1 MKTNEISH
9 VAIYPPIGIAR
20 IGNSPEYFL
29 ASDLPGVSEVPEG
42 GYKDTKGRIKKEVTR
57 FRIYGFNSKGEVVKE
72 LTHNEEN
79 LIEWRVEV
87 ANLKAA
93 WYEFNIALDLGNKYS
108 IPSIRRNN
116 NVAGGYREQL
126 AIKPSPITISGTDI
140 NNPKIASGSKLD
152 ENFQLLETD
161 INTNKYSF
169 DDGKFYGKNVNLG
182 HLQTDSEGRLL
193 FFSGHGGADSTD
205 NMPITTFANN
215 NGWHDDTCDGVVRA
229 TVKINGKEFEAK
241 PAMVA
246 VTPPNFG
253 QGLYGVVTMN
263 DVVQNLF
270 IQEMSYPNPS
280 KKSVEFWRD
289 IYPVLERMTNTQ
301 WVNQGFYMLFGKN
314 SPSDFTNPKIIKLL
328 KNPDSSSA
336 AARKRVF
343 EWFRDPLSDEY
354 TPEKVPPFYGDG
366 FGDYKDVALDNLPI
380 TVTQYERLRLWSE
393 GKFNTGEPLKQTP
406 FDKLSLADQINALNQ
421 APLEDCLG
429 GPFHPGIELTW
440 TMRVRKMWKEP
451 YRLNVLPEGEAIQ
464 LDFGDLLTPQIAMA
478 TDGPCAI
485 NGPGS
490 LTRWMGVPWQTD
502 EASCLSGYTV
512 STYLPLPSF
521 WAARVPNQVLSEDS
535 YLRMQAGN
543 VNTAQRLK
551 HLDYRQDW
559 LRDIEAD
566 HLQRLENMV
575 EEWNHLGII
584 TKQEAPISGNEDG
597 YLPEVSWVE
606 MGRNF
611 SAEDADPTF
620 AQVLYAEGDKD
631 SVLKVKEKD
640 KISVVGFKYLVESLK
655 DATIK
660 VAEIRKEAP
669 ESSRKRKTMLRGER

>member
-1 MKTNEISH
+1 MTTNEISY

-20 IGNSPEYFL
+20 IGNSPEHFL
-29 ASDLPGVSEVPEG
+29 ASDLPGVSEVPKG
-42 GYKDTKGRIKKEVTR
+42 GYKDAKGRIKKEVTR

-72 LTHNEEN
+72 LTHNKEN
-79 LIEWRVEV
+79 PIEWRVEV

-93 WYEFNIALDLGNKYS
+93 WYEFNTALDLGNKYS

-140 NNPKIASGSKLD
+140 NTPDIVSTDKRD
-152 ENFQLLETD
+152 EHCQLIKTYTYND
-161 INTNKYSF
+161 DYSF

-193 FFSGHGGADSTD
+193 FFSGSGGAESTD

-270 IQEMSYPNPS
+270 INEMGYPNPS
-280 KKSVEFWRD
+280 EKEVEFWRD

-314 SPSDFTNPKIIKLL
+314 SPSDFTDPKVIELL
-328 KNPDSSSA
+328 KNPNRSSSA
-336 AARKRVF
+336 ARKKVF
-343 EWFRDPLSDEY
+343 EWFRDPLSNEY

-366 FGDYKDVALDNLPI
+366 FGDYDDVALDNLPI

-393 GKFNTGEPLKQTP
+393 GEFNTGEPLKQTP

-440 TMRVRKMWKEP
+440 TMRVRNMWKEP

-464 LDFGDLLTPQIAMA
+464 LDFGDILTPQIAMA
-478 TDGPCAI
+478 SDGPCAI

-521 WAARVPNQVLSEDS
+521 WAARVPNQVLSEDG

-551 HLDYRQDW
+551 HFDYRQDW

-566 HLQRLENMV
+566 HLKRLENMV

-584 TKQEAPISGNEDG
+584 TKQEAPIPENESG

-611 SAEDADPTF
+611 SEDDADPTF
-620 AQVLYAEGDKD
+620 AQVVYAE
-631 SVLKVKEKD
+631 D
-640 KISVVGFKYLVESLK
+640 KIDAAGTKYLVKSLK
-655 DATIK
+655 HAVEK
-660 VAEIRKEAP
+660 VAEIKKDAP
-669 ESSRKRKTMLRGER
+669 KTNRKRRTMLRGER